1 MSERNA
7 ALRPMHDIGLAG
19 WFGGP
24 LMGAVGL
31 GTVDDPVLAGALLV
45 VSSRADEQQNPGP
58 V

>member
-1 MSERNA
+1 MYERNT
-7 ALRPMHDIGLAG
+7 ALRPMHDTGLAG

-31 GTVDDPVLAGALLV
+31 GAVDDPVLTGALLV
-45 VSSRADEQQNPGP
+45 VSSLAGEQQKPGS

>member
-1 MSERNA
+1 MSERNT
-7 ALRPMHDIGLAG
+7 ALRPMHDTGLAG

-31 GTVDDPVLAGALLV
+31 GTVDDPVLTGALLV
-45 VSSRADEQQNPGP
+45 SSLADEQQKPGP

>member
-1 MSERNA
+1 MSERNTG
-7 ALRPMHDIGLAG
+7 LRPMHDTALAG

-31 GTVDDPVLAGALLV
+31 GTVDDPVLTGALLV
-45 VSSRADEQQNPGP
+45 VSSLADEQQKPGP

>member
-1 MSERNA
+1 MSERNT
-7 ALRPMHDIGLAG
+7 ALRPMHDTGLAG

-31 GTVDDPVLAGALLV
+31 GTVDDPVLTGALLMV
-45 VSSRADEQQNPGP
+45 RSLADEQPKPGP